1 MEKINIFKKLLRV
14 QQEVDSLYKNKAT
27 NQYKY
32 VDGNSVL
39 TVIRPLMN
47 ELGLILKQEIIS
59 VDKERIDYSLK
70 NGTQKSEILISA
82 KILFTWVCCDTGETD
97 VNNFFAVG
105 MNDWDKGLGSAL
117 TYAERYFLLKYF
129 HIPTD
134 ADDPDAL
141 QAQKENLAHEKE
153 LKAVIL
159 KMRAAAT
166 IDELAKIKKETPDYL
181 VKTAEFQQIGK
192 EMFNIL
198 NTKNEN

>member
-14 QQEVDSLYKNKAT
+14 HQEVARLYKNKAT

-47 ELGLILKQEIIS
+47 ELGLLLKQEIIS

>member
-14 QQEVDSLYKNKAT
+14 HQEVDRLYKNKAT

-47 ELGLILKQEIIS
+47 ELGLLLKQEIIS

>member
-14 QQEVDSLYKNKAT
+14 QQEVDRLYKNKAT

-47 ELGLILKQEIIS
+47 ELGLLLKQEIIS
-59 VDKERIDYSLK
+59 VDKERIDYSIK

>member
-14 QQEVDSLYKNKAT
+14 QQEVDRLYKNKAT

-47 ELGLILKQEIIS
+47 ELGLLLKQEIIS

>member
-14 QQEVDSLYKNKAT
+14 HQEVDRLYKNKAT

-47 ELGLILKQEIIS
+47 ELGLLLKQEIIS

-153 LKAVIL
+153 
-159 KMRAAAT
+159 
-166 IDELAKIKKETPDYL
+166 
-181 VKTAEFQQIGK
+181 
-192 EMFNIL
+192 
-198 NTKNEN
+198 

>member
-192 EMFNIL
+192 EMFNVL